1 MKNLLYTLFLIC
13 VCFIESNGQ
22 SYSINPHLT
31 NNSHILQAQPKDSVW
46 ETIINVWAY
55 DVTEEQATM
64 INDFVLGSDSVW
76 SEKDRGWNM
85 VYYTNTAFDTVA
97 VFETDPEGDAG
108 YQLLFYTEE

>member
-13 VCFIESNGQ
+13 ICFIESNGG
-22 SYSINPHLT
+22 IE
-31 NNSHILQAQPKDSVW
+31 NNISFEDAQAQPTDSVW
-46 ETIINVWAY
+46 VTIVNAWSWE
-55 DVTEEQATM
+55 VTEQEATM

-76 SEKDRGWNM
+76 SEKDRGWDM
-85 VYYTNTAFDTVA
+85 IYFTNTAFDTVA

>member
-13 VCFIESNGQ
+13 ICFIESNGG
-22 SYSINPHLT
+22 IE
-31 NNSHILQAQPKDSVW
+31 NNISFEDAQAQSKDSVW
-46 ETIINVWAY
+46 VTIVNVWAY
-55 DVTEEQATM
+55 NVTEEQATM

-76 SEKDRGWNM
+76 SEKDRGWDM
-85 VYYTNTAFDTVA
+85 IYFTNIAFDTVA

>member
-13 VCFIESNGQ
+13 ICFIESNGG
-22 SYSINPHLT
+22 IE
-31 NNSHILQAQPKDSVW
+31 NNISFKDAQAQPTDSVW
-46 ETIINVWAY
+46 VTIVNAWSWE
-55 DVTEEQATM
+55 VTEQEATM

-76 SEKDRGWNM
+76 SEKDRGWDM
-85 VYYTNTAFDTVA
+85 IYFTNTAFDTVA